1 MTLLGEVFH
10 LAVSPL
16 KVSIV
21 EVRFFPQMLSLMDL
35 LVLMRKTFSRKCL
48 TYLTVKLNSL
58 LVWVL
63 CFSFKLHCDLCSSV
77 LMPGLQMCVAVSWKV
92 CCMELELSQVFW
104 GWSCAW
110 CPLRERMAT
119 LQLMLLGV
127 HKGGMDLLMDGG
139 RPLKG
144 TVRNTSQRGCLICWE
159 DGWA

>member
-1 MTLLGEVFH
+1 
-10 LAVSPL
+10 
-16 KVSIV
+16 
-21 EVRFFPQMLSLMDL
+21 MLSLMDL
-35 LVLMRKTFSRKCL
+35 LVLTRKTFSRKCL

-110 CPLRERMAT
+110 CPLHERMAT

-127 HKGGMDLLMDGG
+127 HKGGMDLLWM
-139 RPLKG
+139 
-144 TVRNTSQRGCLICWE
+144 VE
-159 DGWA
+159 DL